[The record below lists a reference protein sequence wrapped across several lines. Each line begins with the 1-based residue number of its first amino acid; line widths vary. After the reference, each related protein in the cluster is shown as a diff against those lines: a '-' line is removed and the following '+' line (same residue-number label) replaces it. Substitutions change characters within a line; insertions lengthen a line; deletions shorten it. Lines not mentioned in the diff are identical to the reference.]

1 MLPDCVDA
9 DTGEAPAFM
18 FYALSL
24 RGTKPE
30 CKDRPD
36 RAVAASSFVAKGR
49 GRSALAGKGARGPSL
64 GPRLRSAPARPL
76 GLLPPPLDSSVERG
90 THRPSSASSAGG
102 DADIGYGVN
111 VAPSQ
116 WGGLGE
122 PWSLPRGRGKGKG
135 KGNKGW

>member
-76 GLLPPPLDSSVERG
+76 GLLPPPLGQFGRTGNTQAVLSVFRRWRRGHRLRSER
-90 THRPSSASSAGG
+90 RPQP
-102 DADIGYGVN
+102 V
-111 VAPSQ
+111 
-116 WGGLGE
+116 
-122 PWSLPRGRGKGKG
+122 GRSWRTLELAAGKGQG
-135 KGNKGW
+135 QRQGQ